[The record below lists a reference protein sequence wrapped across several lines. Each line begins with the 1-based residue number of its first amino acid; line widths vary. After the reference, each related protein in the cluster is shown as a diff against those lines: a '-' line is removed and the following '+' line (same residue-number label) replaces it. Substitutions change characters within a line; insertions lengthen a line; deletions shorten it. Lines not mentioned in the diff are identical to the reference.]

1 MRHCICA
8 AAALVL
14 TPDLIAQDSREPQV
28 GLAEQIELIQLLDL
42 CSKRIALNIEYD
54 PKLLQGATVT
64 LRLGGSISD
73 EELWSLTN
81 QLLAVRGFA
90 TVQPPTV
97 LPGEEQTVISVVKLA
112 DAPGLARVEL
122 PEPGAGQP
130 ESFAGFTSVVVRIQ
144 HRSVKDMVDAVK
156 LVLSQP
162 GGSVSALA
170 SSDLLLISDLRGRV
184 DQAMQIIEQLDVP
197 MAEATIEKLPAQFIN
212 ATQLAA
218 ITTAAATSR
227 EAMDARPLRG
237 KLAPVPDGNAV
248 ILIAPPEEVQQWKDL
263 IARFDERQAVERRT
277 YAPRHFSVGEVARLI
292 EQTARDS
299 GPRGAGDR
307 WRLISDDLTGTLI
320 VTATPGEHEQIQ
332 LVIDR
337 LNAMPI
343 ESRRPVRAIAIRN
356 RSVTEILEVLNR
368 LIEAGVLDAAMTG
381 EPAEDAFQQ
390 ATQQRTERLI
400 FPPAPPVQP
409 EGPSRTGSTAETT
422 IPLDKENQSSIVQ
435 STPRQAEPS
444 IPRPVDDTAASTVGR
459 IGVATGQPALM
470 LTADEGTNT
479 LIAVGDPR
487 LLSQLEEL
495 IRTLDVRQPQVMIEV
510 LVVSLSDAQ
519 TLDLGVELQKIE
531 ISGGTIISLSSL
543 FGLAA
548 ASAIPPATLPT
559 PGSGFTG
566 VVLNPGDFSVLI
578 RALQTL
584 NKGKALNIPKVLV
597 SNNQQATLDSVL
609 EQPFISTN
617 ASDTVATTSFG
628 GTQDAGTTVTIK
640 PQIAEGDHLVLE
652 YAVALST
659 FVGDSSDPTLPPP
672 RQKNSLAS
680 VVTIPDGYTVVVGGL
695 EIFTETDADSQV
707 PWIGD
712 VPILGE
718 AFKSRSRTLSKSRFF
733 VFIRSTILR
742 HQSFEDLKFL
752 SDQDVIAAGVD
763 DGWPEVEPRVI
774 R

>member
-1 MRHCICA
+1 MVCHKGA
-8 AAALVL
+8 SV
-14 TPDLIAQDSREPQV
+14 AQNTQSID
-28 GLAEQIELIQLLDL
+28 LAEELSLQELIDL
-42 CSKRIALNIEYD
+42 CSKRLGLNIEYE
-54 PKLLQGATVT
+54 PALLQGAKVT

-73 EELWSLTN
+73 EELWALTN

-97 LPGEEQTVISVVKLA
+97 APGEQTVISVVKLA
-112 DAPGLARVEL
+112 DAPGLARMED
-122 PEPGAGQP
+122 PDQP
-130 ESFAGFTSVVVRIQ
+130 QSAAGFTSVVVRIQ
-144 HRSVKDMVDAVK
+144 HRSVKDIVEAVK
-156 LVLSQP
+156 LVLSQT
-162 GGSVSALA
+162 GGAVSALA
-170 SSDLLLISDLRGRV
+170 TSDLVLISDLRGRV
-184 DQAMQIIEQLDVP
+184 DQALHLIEQLDTP
-197 MAEATIEKLPAQFIN
+197 LADTIVEKLPAKFIN

-227 EAMDARPLRG
+227 EAMGARPLRG
-237 KLAPVPDGNAV
+237 KLTPVPDGNAV
-248 ILIAPPEEVQQWKDL
+248 ILIAPPEEVAQWKDL
-263 IARFDERQAVERRT
+263 IARFDERQSVERRT
-277 YAPRHFSVGEVARLI
+277 YSPRHFSAGEVARLI
-292 EQTARDS
+292 EQTAKDTS
-299 GPRGAGDR
+299 PRGSGDR
-307 WRLISDDLTGTLI
+307 WRVVSDELTGTLI
-320 VTATPGEHEQIQ
+320 VTATSGEHEQIQ
-332 LVIDR
+332 QLIER
-337 LNAMPI
+337 LNSMPV
-343 ESRRPVRAIAIRN
+343 ESRRPVRAIPIRN
-356 RSVTEILEVLNR
+356 RSVTEILEVLQR
-368 LIEAGVLDAAMTG
+368 LIAAGVLSAST
-381 EPAEDAFQQ
+381 EPVSDVFEQT
-390 ATQQRTERLI
+390 TQQRSERLI
-400 FPPAPPVQP
+400 FPLEPAVRPNQSDEKQP
-409 EGPSRTGSTAETT
+409 AST
-422 IPLDKENQSSIVQ
+422 KENQSSIVQ
-435 STPRQAEPS
+435 STPRQVEPAET
-444 IPRPVDDTAASTVGR
+444 RAGDDVPT
-459 IGVATGQPALM
+459 PAVTMARGAITTPPLM

-487 LLSQLEEL
+487 MLGQLEEL
-495 IRTLDVRQPQVMIEV
+495 ICTLDVRQPQVMIEV

-531 ISGGTIISLSSL
+531 ISGSTIISLSSL

-548 ASAIPPATLPT
+548 GAAAIPPATLPI
-559 PGSGFTG
+559 PGGAGFTG
-566 VVLNPGDFSVLI
+566 IVLNPGDFSVLI

-584 NKGKALNIPKVLV
+584 NKGRALNIPKVLV

-695 EIFTETDADSQV
+695 EILTETDADSQV

-712 VPILGE
+712 IPILGE

-733 VFIRSTILR
+733 VFIRSSILR
-742 HQSFEDLKFL
+742 HQNFEDLKFI
-752 SDQDVIAAGVD
+752 SDEDVIAAGVD